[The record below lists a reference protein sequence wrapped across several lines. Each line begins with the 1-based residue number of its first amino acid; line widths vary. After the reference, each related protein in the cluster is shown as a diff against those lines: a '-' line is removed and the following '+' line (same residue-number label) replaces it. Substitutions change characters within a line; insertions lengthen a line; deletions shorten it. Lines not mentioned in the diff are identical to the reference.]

1 MKSYWKRRN
10 ENAIYSV
17 QTDKQ
22 TTWIHNNKMICEYH
36 LLQHVERIIKQTKEM
51 RRQNFKQNLREIR
64 FEYIVF

>member
-1 MKSYWKRRN
+1 
-10 ENAIYSV
+10 
-17 QTDKQ
+17 
-22 TTWIHNNKMICEYH
+22 MICEYH